1 MRSLGYAILVLG
13 LPLAVLGMLAP
24 PNEYS
29 AMGGGGI
36 DCDGPLQVLLFA
48 GPAFAIYAGATLWNG
63 IALRR
68 PRNLVIAGLAL
79 LLCVGLGINLAR
91 AWQES
96 RINAGEAVCG

>member
-1 MRSLGYAILVLG
+1 MRSLGYALLVLA
-13 LPLAVLGMLAP
+13 LPLAVLGMLVP
-24 PNEYS
+24 PNEYR

-48 GPAFAIYAGATLWNG
+48 GPAFAIYGVAALCNG
-63 IALRR
+63 IAPRR

-79 LLCVGLGINLAR
+79 LLCLGLGINLAR

-96 RINAGEAVCG
+96 RINAGEAICG